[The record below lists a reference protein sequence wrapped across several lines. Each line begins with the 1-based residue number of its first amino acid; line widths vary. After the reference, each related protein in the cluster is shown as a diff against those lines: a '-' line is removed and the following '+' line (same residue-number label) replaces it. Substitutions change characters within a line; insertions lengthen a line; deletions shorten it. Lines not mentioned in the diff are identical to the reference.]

1 MGVGVVLDKIPDLLF
16 ECSKF
21 FLYKNKMTVLV
32 VFGSGSVAAC
42 LKDLL
47 KLLLFYGKRLII
59 PDASAEFN
67 GAQQGVR
74 FQRKSGFV
82 IYFHIIHVIAGN

>member
-1 MGVGVVLDKIPDLLF
+1 MGGGVVVDKIPDLLF
-16 ECSKF
+16 ERSKF

-42 LKDLL
+42 LKDFL
-47 KLLLFYGKRLII
+47 KCLLFYGKGLLI
-59 PDASAEFN
+59 PDASAEFD

-74 FQRKSGFV
+74 FQRERIFI
-82 IYFHIIHVIAGN
+82 IYFHIIHIVAGN